1 MTPKNIEVINA
12 LSTHIVPKD
21 ERHLHLVQMAKALKP
36 IPIAGKTDSEL
47 LFQVQNLVQIECIS
61 GFLPI
66 WKGGKNPKVAW
77 GDEPHLS
84 LKEALGFKP
93 AALAVRSPY
102 FLTLDFDKPESLDFA
117 AERGIDFTYPTWHIR
132 RTDNVLRF
140 KQVFIVE
147 DAMLDELPN
156 RSIERTINYLD
167 SGLDIF
173 LSNNSY
179 IIFNGEHADGK
190 GQYYSPKGL
199 NISDMQLPPK
209 VVWDLVLEIASYE
222 SFPRRRKRSIST
234 KSKRMNPCIICG
246 RDERLWCS
254 ESDNGLIFCMNGDT
268 FNAEKIHGFLKIGDV
283 TSNGYALVGQ
293 SPTCNTFK
301 LDQPQKHKPRRT
313 TKLRRSIRVK
323 R

>member
-84 LKEALGFKP
+84 LREALGFKP

-156 RSIERTINYLD
+156 RSIDRTINYLD

-173 LSNNSY
+173 LSNKAY
-179 IIFNGEHADGK
+179 IIFSGEHEQGK
-190 GQYYSPKGL
+190 GEYYSPAGL
-199 NISDMQLPPK
+199 TVSNLQPPPK
-209 VVWDLVLEIASYE
+209 VVWDLILEIG
-222 SFPRRRKRSIST
+222 SFEPFSRKRKFST
-234 KSKRMNPCIICG
+234 KSKKMNPCIICG

-254 ESDNGLIFCMNGDT
+254 ESDNGLIFCMNGST
-268 FNAEKIHGFLKIGDV
+268 FNAEKKHGFLKIGDV

-301 LDQPQKHKPRRT
+301 LDQPPKHKPRRT
-313 TKLRRSIRVK
+313 TKKRRSIRVK

>member
-1 MTPKNIEVINA
+1 MTPKNLEVNNYFPNN
-12 LSTHIVPKD
+12 IVPP
-21 ERHLHLVQMAKALKP
+21 EQQHLHILQMLLTLNPAPITSLSDEELLVQ
-36 IPIAGKTDSEL
+36 
-47 LFQVQNLVQIECIS
+47 VQKLEQIESFC

-66 WKGGKNPKVAW
+66 WKGSKKPKVKEW

-84 LKEALGFKP
+84 LLEALGFAP
-93 AALAVRSPY
+93 AALAVRSPN
-102 FLTLDFDKPESLDFA
+102 LLCLDYDKESSFDFS

-132 RTDNVLRF
+132 RTDNVQRF
-140 KQVFIVE
+140 KQVFLVSDE
-147 DAMLDELPN
+147 LLSELPN
-156 RSIERTINYLD
+156 RSIKRTINYLD

-173 LSNNSY
+173 LSNKAY
-179 IIFNGEHADGK
+179 IIFSGEHEQGK
-190 GQYYSPKGL
+190 GQYYSPAGL
-199 NISDMQLPPK
+199 TVSNLQPPPK
-209 VVWDLVLEIASYE
+209 VVWDLILEIG
-222 SFPRRRKRSIST
+222 SFEPFSRKRKFNT
-234 KSKRMNPCIICG
+234 KSKKMNPCIICG

-254 ESDNGLIFCMNGDT
+254 ESDNGLIFCMNGST
-268 FNAEKIHGFLKIGDV
+268 FNAEKKHGFLKIGDV

>member
-1 MTPKNIEVINA
+1 MTPKNLEVINA
-12 LSTHIVPKD
+12 LSNNIVPP
-21 ERHLHLVQMAKALKP
+21 EQQHLHILQMLSTLNPAPITSLSDEELLVQ
-36 IPIAGKTDSEL
+36 
-47 LFQVQNLVQIECIS
+47 VQKLEQIESFC

-66 WKGGKNPKVAW
+66 WKGSKKPKVKEW

-84 LKEALGFKP
+84 LLEALGFAP
-93 AALAVRSPY
+93 AALAVRSPN
-102 FLTLDFDKPESLDFA
+102 LLCLDYDKESSFDFA

-132 RTDNVLRF
+132 RTDNVQRF
-140 KQVFIVE
+140 KQVFLVSDE
-147 DAMLDELPN
+147 LLSELPN
-156 RSIERTINYLD
+156 RSIKRTINYLD

-173 LSNNSY
+173 LSNKAY
-179 IIFNGEHADGK
+179 IIFSGEHELGK
-190 GQYYSPKGL
+190 GQYYSPAGL
-199 NISDMQLPPK
+199 TVSNLQPPPK
-209 VVWDLVLEIASYE
+209 VVWDLILEIG
-222 SFPRRRKRSIST
+222 SFEPFSRKRKFNT
-234 KSKRMNPCIICG
+234 KSKKMNPCIICG

-301 LDQPQKHKPRRT
+301 LDQPPKHKPRRT

>member
-1 MTPKNIEVINA
+1 MTPKKLEVNNYFPNN
-12 LSTHIVPKD
+12 IVPP
-21 ERHLHLVQMAKALKP
+21 EQQHLHILQMLLNLNPVPITSSSDEELLVQ
-36 IPIAGKTDSEL
+36 
-47 LFQVQNLVQIECIS
+47 VQKLEQIESFC

-66 WKGGKNPKVAW
+66 WKGSKKPKVKEW

-84 LKEALGFKP
+84 LLEALGFAP
-93 AALAVRSPY
+93 AALAVRSPN
-102 FLTLDFDKPESLDFA
+102 LLCLDYDKESSFDFA

-132 RTDNVLRF
+132 RTDNVQRF
-140 KQVFIVE
+140 KQVFLVSDE
-147 DAMLDELPN
+147 LLSELPN
-156 RSIERTINYLD
+156 RSIKRTINYLD

-173 LSNNSY
+173 LSNKAY
-179 IIFNGEHADGK
+179 IIFSGEHEQGK
-190 GQYYSPKGL
+190 GQYYSPAGL
-199 NISDMQLPPK
+199 TVSNLQPPPK
-209 VVWDLVLEIASYE
+209 VVWDLILEIG
-222 SFPRRRKRSIST
+222 SFEPFSRKRKFNT
-234 KSKRMNPCIICG
+234 KSKKMNPCIICG

-254 ESDNGLIFCMNGDT
+254 ESDNGLIFCMNGST
-268 FNAEKIHGFLKIGDV
+268 FNAEKKHGFLKIGDV

>member
-1 MTPKNIEVINA
+1 MTPKKLEVNNYFPNN
-12 LSTHIVPKD
+12 IVPP
-21 ERHLHLVQMAKALKP
+21 EQQHLHILQMLLNLNPVPITSSSDEELLVQ
-36 IPIAGKTDSEL
+36 
-47 LFQVQNLVQIECIS
+47 VQKLEQIESFC

-66 WKGGKNPKVAW
+66 WKGSKKPKVKEW

-84 LKEALGFKP
+84 LLEALGFAP
-93 AALAVRSPY
+93 AALAVRSPN
-102 FLTLDFDKPESLDFA
+102 LLCLDYDKESSFDFS

-132 RTDNVLRF
+132 RTDNVQRF
-140 KQVFIVE
+140 KQVFLVSDE
-147 DAMLDELPN
+147 LLSELPN
-156 RSIERTINYLD
+156 RSIKRTINYLD

-173 LSNNSY
+173 LSNKAY
-179 IIFNGEHADGK
+179 IIFSGEHEQGK
-190 GQYYSPKGL
+190 GQYYSPAGL
-199 NISDMQLPPK
+199 TVSNLQPPPK
-209 VVWDLVLEIASYE
+209 VVWDLILEIG
-222 SFPRRRKRSIST
+222 SFEPFSRKRKFNT
-234 KSKRMNPCIICG
+234 KSKKMNPCIICG

-254 ESDNGLIFCMNGDT
+254 ESDNGLIFCMNGST
-268 FNAEKIHGFLKIGDV
+268 FNAEKKHGFLKIGDV

>member
-1 MTPKNIEVINA
+1 MTPKNLEVNNYFPNN
-12 LSTHIVPKD
+12 IVPP
-21 ERHLHLVQMAKALKP
+21 EQQHLHILQMLLNLNPVPITSSSDEELLVQ
-36 IPIAGKTDSEL
+36 
-47 LFQVQNLVQIECIS
+47 VQKLEQIESFC

-66 WKGGKNPKVAW
+66 WKGSKKPKVKEW

-84 LKEALGFKP
+84 LLEALGFAP
-93 AALAVRSPY
+93 AALAVRSPN
-102 FLTLDFDKPESLDFA
+102 LLCLDYDKESSFDFA

-132 RTDNVLRF
+132 RTDNVQRF
-140 KQVFIVE
+140 KQVFLVSDE
-147 DAMLDELPN
+147 LLSELPN
-156 RSIERTINYLD
+156 RSIKRTINYLD

-173 LSNNSY
+173 LSNKAY
-179 IIFNGEHADGK
+179 IIFSGEHEQGK
-190 GQYYSPKGL
+190 GQYYSPAGL
-199 NISDMQLPPK
+199 TVSNLQPPPK
-209 VVWDLVLEIASYE
+209 VVWDLILEIG
-222 SFPRRRKRSIST
+222 SFEPFSRKRKFNT
-234 KSKRMNPCIICG
+234 KSKKMNPCIICG

-254 ESDNGLIFCMNGDT
+254 ESDNGLIFCMNGST
-268 FNAEKIHGFLKIGDV
+268 FNAEKKHGFLKIVDV

>member
-1 MTPKNIEVINA
+1 MTPKNLEVINA
-12 LSTHIVPKD
+12 LSNNIVPP
-21 ERHLHLVQMAKALKP
+21 EQQHLHILQMLLNLNPVPITSSSDEELLVQ
-36 IPIAGKTDSEL
+36 
-47 LFQVQNLVQIECIS
+47 VQKLEQIESFC

-66 WKGGKNPKVAW
+66 WKGSKKPKVKEW

-84 LKEALGFKP
+84 LLEALGFAP
-93 AALAVRSPY
+93 AALAVRSPN
-102 FLTLDFDKPESLDFA
+102 LLCLDYDKESSFDFA

-132 RTDNVLRF
+132 RTDNVQRF
-140 KQVFIVE
+140 KQVFLVSDE
-147 DAMLDELPN
+147 LLSELPN
-156 RSIERTINYLD
+156 RSIKRTINYLD

-173 LSNNSY
+173 LSNKAY
-179 IIFNGEHADGK
+179 IIFSGEHEQGK
-190 GQYYSPKGL
+190 GQYYSPAGL
-199 NISDMQLPPK
+199 TVSNLQPPPK
-209 VVWDLVLEIASYE
+209 VVWDLILEIG
-222 SFPRRRKRSIST
+222 SFEPFSRKRKFNT
-234 KSKRMNPCIICG
+234 KSKKMNPCIICG

-254 ESDNGLIFCMNGDT
+254 ESDNGLIFCMNGST
-268 FNAEKIHGFLKIGDV
+268 FNAEKKHGFLKIGDV

>member
-1 MTPKNIEVINA
+1 M
-12 LSTHIVPKD
+12 
-21 ERHLHLVQMAKALKP
+21 
-36 IPIAGKTDSEL
+36 
-47 LFQVQNLVQIECIS
+47 
-61 GFLPI
+61 
-66 WKGGKNPKVAW
+66 
-77 GDEPHLS
+77 
-84 LKEALGFKP
+84 GFKP

-234 KSKRMNPCIICG
+234 KSKKFVVCPICD

-254 ESDNGLIFCMNGDT
+254 ESDNGLIFCMNGST
-268 FNAEKIHGFLKIGDV
+268 FNAEKKHGFLKIGDV
-283 TSNGYALVGQ
+283 VDGYALVKQ

-301 LDQPQKHKPRRT
+301 LDQPPKHKPRRT
-313 TKLRRSIRVK
+313 TKKRRSIRVK